1 MIDTGAS
8 QEPQSAFR
16 DSPNDIKSYVLDEF
30 KDILFPKAK
39 SNYELAQERAAQM
52 RQEQE
57 NKENKL
63 ARQKILALAA
73 MMKYDDD
80 MEESQVTQ
88 TRQDEPTTQDPTPK
102 QSSKQESK
110 TKTVGSN
117 NSKPS
122 EMDKLVSEMGGDE
135 EDDDEDDYLMDDPI
149 AFIERNSSQQL
160 EDAK

>member
-1 MIDTGAS
+1 
-8 QEPQSAFR
+8 
-16 DSPNDIKSYVLDEF
+16 
-30 KDILFPKAK
+30 
-39 SNYELAQERAAQM
+39 
-52 RQEQE
+52 
-57 NKENKL
+57 
-63 ARQKILALAA
+63 
-73 MMKYDDD
+73 MKYDDD